1 MTQTFGELNVVVSQK
16 ERLVAFLLCFF
27 LGVFGA
33 HRFYAGRTL
42 SAVNILV
49 LNIIGWFTSFLGVG
63 LVLIGIAS
71 FWVFIDFII
80 IIIGKF
86 KDKNGYLILNWT
98 NPAKQNG

>member
-42 SAVNILV
+42 SAVSILV

-80 IIIGKF
+80 II

>member
-42 SAVNILV
+42 SAVSILV
-49 LNIIGWFTSFLGVG
+49 LNVIGWFTSFLGVG

-80 IIIGKF
+80 NNI
-86 KDKNGYLILNWT
+86 
-98 NPAKQNG
+98 

>member
-42 SAVNILV
+42 SAVSILV
-49 LNIIGWFTSFLGVG
+49 LNIIG
-63 LVLIGIAS
+63 IN
-71 FWVFIDFII
+71 
-80 IIIGKF
+80 KF
-86 KDKNGYLILNWT
+86 NLNIEFKL
-98 NPAKQNG
+98 NLLF